1 MLDLFDPL
9 ENWNLFVGRWGCN
22 TKNSYYNKYD
32 KNEKYHIK
40 YGRPVKLPINVLKTI
55 RLLEDNLYAIRNYI
69 RVRNIPRSGL
79 ASGILPSSPDHIE
92 TSQSTGRG
100 IPQCEHLETEYQPY
114 EPENN
119 APESLSCA
127 DCGADLELERECI

>member
-1 MLDLFDPL
+1 MPYPF
-9 ENWNLFVGRWGCN
+9 
-22 TKNSYYNKYD
+22 
-32 KNEKYHIK
+32 EKS
-40 YGRPVKLPINVLKTI
+40 LK
-55 RLLEDNLYAIRNYI
+55 

-79 ASGILPSSPDHIE
+79 ASGILPSSPEHIE

-114 EPENN
+114 EPEVN

-127 DCGADLELERECI
+127 DCGADLPLEGECI